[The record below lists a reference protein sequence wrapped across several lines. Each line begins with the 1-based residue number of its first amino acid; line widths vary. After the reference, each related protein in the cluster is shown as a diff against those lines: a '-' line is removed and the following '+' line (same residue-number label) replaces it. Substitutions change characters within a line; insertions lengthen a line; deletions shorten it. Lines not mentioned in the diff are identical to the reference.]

1 MSEPRT
7 PLPFPPLSGFD
18 AILDARTPSEFAE
31 DRIPGA
37 VNVPALT
44 NEERAEVG
52 RMHQQDA
59 FSARRR
65 GAGLLA
71 VNIARHLEERLAD
84 FPKSWRPLVY
94 CWRGGQRSGAMAEV
108 MRRVGWRAERLEGGY
123 KRYRGWVMEELSSRP
138 GMFSFAMIA
147 GRTGTGKTRLLHALR
162 EAGAQVLDLEGL
174 ANHRGS
180 VFGGM
185 GAQPSQRMFE
195 SRLLEALC
203 GLDPGRAVFAEAE
216 SRKIGDIHIPC
227 GMLRAMRSAPA
238 VLLEAELGDRAG
250 WIAAEYEMFSRD
262 AGEFERALTRLEK
275 YAGAGK
281 LRVWRDLWGRGDFSG
296 LAADMLESFYDVG
309 YGKSL
314 AANYPLAAQAPP
326 VRLNP
331 RDAESVKSAAAEFMG
346 RFGGRQ
352 TGGNY
357 PPADG
362 KPL

>member
-1 MSEPRT
+1 M
-7 PLPFPPLSGFD
+7 
-18 AILDARTPSEFAE
+18 
-31 DRIPGA
+31 
-37 VNVPALT
+37 
-44 NEERAEVG
+44 
-52 RMHQQDA
+52 
-59 FSARRR
+59 
-65 GAGLLA
+65 
-71 VNIARHLEERLAD
+71 
-84 FPKSWRPLVY
+84 
-94 CWRGGQRSGAMAEV
+94 
-108 MRRVGWRAERLEGGY
+108 GWRAERLEGGY
-123 KRYRGWVMEELSSRP
+123 KRYRGWVMENCRRVR

-275 YAGAGK
+275 YAGAGEA
-281 LRVWRDLWGRGDFSG
+281 SG
-296 LAADMLESFYDVG
+296 VAG
-309 YGKSL
+309 
-314 AANYPLAAQAPP
+314 
-326 VRLNP
+326 
-331 RDAESVKSAAAEFMG
+331 FMG
-346 RFGGRQ
+346 ARGFFRLGG
-352 TGGNY
+352 GHAGVV
-357 PPADG
+357 
-362 KPL
+362 L